1 MTSLPPSPIS
11 TTIDYDADGVQHG
24 HLVLPYSRD
33 DAAYGSI
40 MIPIA
45 VIKNGDG
52 PTALLSG
59 GNHGDEYQ
67 GPLSLLK
74 LANTLDPADVTGRV
88 IIVPT
93 MNQPAFAAARRTSPI
108 DDGMILGPVRGGM
121 GVAVVIVGTLL
132 AAATGVVAATVIVM
146 GVLSLPVMVK
156 YRYDHQLA
164 SGVIV
169 ASGTLAQL
177 MPPSLVLIVLA
188 QFIPVSVGQLFAGAL
203 IPGIILATMFA
214 LYVLLVAYMKPG
226 SAPAIPKEER
236 NVGGG
241 ELLKQFLLAVVPPLG
256 LILAVLG
263 SIFRGLA
270 TASEA
275 GAVGAFG
282 AIMLALIYRRL
293 SIKVLWEAA
302 RATSNITSLVLQ
314 ILLASTFFALVFQ
327 RLGGQDRI
335 TEWLQNVPGG
345 LWGFIIAAHIIVFIL
360 GINLEFLEISF
371 IVMPLFIPAAIAL
384 DVNLVWFAVLMAV
397 NLNMAFI
404 SPPVGF
410 SPFYL
415 QSVAPPEVKT
425 AEIHRG
431 AIPFMVVQAVGLV
444 ILTILPESVVYL
456 VTASGLGNEATNNT
470 DFIPGSF
477 GLRLALCVA
486 GTALLAVLWG
496 TYLRKR
502 HGDGLGPGRVGAAIT

>member
-1 MTSLPPSPIS
+1 MINSEILALIMLGLFMFLIMIGYPVAFTFAGTATLFFLIGWAQGDMEPSQLNGLFNRWFADSAANFTFLAIPFFVFMGAIFEKS
-11 TTIDYDADGVQHG
+11 GLAERLLTTIG
-24 HLVLPYSRD
+24 L
-33 DAAYGSI
+33 
-40 MIPIA
+40 
-45 VIKNGDG
+45 
-52 PTALLSG
+52 
-59 GNHGDEYQ
+59 
-67 GPLSLLK
+67 
-74 LANTLDPADVTGRV
+74 
-88 IIVPT
+88 
-93 MNQPAFAAARRTSPI
+93 
-108 DDGMILGPVRGGM
+108 ILGPVRGGM
-121 GVAVVIVGTLL
+121 AVAVVLVGTLL

-156 YRYDHQLA
+156 YGYDHELA

-203 IPGIILATMFA
+203 IPGILLAVMFA
-214 LYVLLVAYMKPG
+214 GYSLMVAYSKPG
-226 SAPAIPKEER
+226 SAPPIPREER
-236 NVGGG
+236 TLGRA
-241 ELLKQFLLAVVPPLG
+241 ELAKQFFLAVVPPLG

-263 SIFRGLA
+263 SIFRGYA

-275 GAVGAFG
+275 GAVGAVG
-282 AIMLALIYRRL
+282 AALLALLYGRL
-293 SIKVLWEAA
+293 SLKVLWSAA

-314 ILLASTFFALVFQ
+314 ILLASTFFALVFD

-335 TEWLQNVPGG
+335 TAWLESVPGG
-345 LWGFIIAAHIIVFIL
+345 LWGFIIASHIIVFLL

-397 NLNMAFI
+397 NLNLAFI

-410 SPFYL
+410 SLFYL
-415 QSVAPPEVKT
+415 QSVAPPEVRT

-431 AIPFMVVQAVGLV
+431 AIPFMGVQMLGLV
-444 ILTILPESVVYL
+444 VLTLLPEAVVYL
-456 VTASGLGNEATNNT
+456 VTASGLGNEMTDNT

-477 GLRLALCVA
+477 GVRLMVCLVMVAAIGAFWSWRLR
-486 GTALLAVLWG
+486 
-496 TYLRKR
+496 RKYGR
-502 HGDGLGPGRVGAAIT
+502 GEGGPGSEAALETVGAVPG